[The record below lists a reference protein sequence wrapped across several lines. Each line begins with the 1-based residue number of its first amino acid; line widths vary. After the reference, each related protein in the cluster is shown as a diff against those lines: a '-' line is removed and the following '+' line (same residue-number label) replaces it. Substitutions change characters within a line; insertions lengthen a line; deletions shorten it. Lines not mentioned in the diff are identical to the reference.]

1 MFWALTQGE
10 APEFRGSLPR
20 MGPVRNTV
28 PAMANH
34 LRPPDRRH
42 ARPLGALAVALGV
55 AFLVIAAMSGQSPDN
70 DTTELVQPA
79 TEVSTDPTVL
89 GSTIEPTT
97 TLPSAPPASA
107 LGFTT
112 TTSDDSSDGD
122 GGGGGGDG
130 GGPAPT
136 TQATTSPT
144 LGPPVAITSTTT
156 TGPTTTEPP
165 PDTTLP
171 PPCEPVDPDGDPT
184 STTAP
189 CEPRP

>member
-1 MFWALTQGE
+1 
-10 APEFRGSLPR
+10 
-20 MGPVRNTV
+20 
-28 PAMANH
+28 MANH

-55 AFLVIAAMSGQSPDN
+55 ALLVVAAMSGQAPDE

-79 TEVSTDPTVL
+79 TDVSTEPTVL
-89 GSTIEPTT
+89 GSTIERST

-112 TTSDDSSDGD
+112 TTSDDSSDDD
-122 GGGGGGDG
+122 GGGNGGGG

-144 LGPPVAITSTTT
+144 LGPPVSFTNTTTTRPTTTTSTTVQDT
-156 TGPTTTEPP
+156 TTTVVTSGPTP
-165 PDTTLP
+165 
-171 PPCEPVDPDGDPT
+171 
-184 STTAP
+184 
-189 CEPRP
+189 